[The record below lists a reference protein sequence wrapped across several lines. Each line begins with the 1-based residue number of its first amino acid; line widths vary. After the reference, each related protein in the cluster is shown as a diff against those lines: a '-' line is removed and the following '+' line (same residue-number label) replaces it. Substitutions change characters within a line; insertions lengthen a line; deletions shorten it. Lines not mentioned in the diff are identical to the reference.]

1 MLSILPHHLW
11 SYMYKIKNINRM
23 FKLIRFVILMITSII
38 INHCFCIV
46 MTLCIEWPE
55 QEIFFSIVHQAHLPP
70 LFYLLCIRWKTYF
83 TSEGET
89 KPANNTCQKRLK
101 EIIMLFTALNLISW
115 LHISS
120 FNDLESGS
128 TQKHFI
134 CFYFQP
140 VCMLLPPPLSLEPWH
155 TFWRE
160 VRVDLRY
167 FLQIHRFG
175 TKPPFSFTVL
185 ECFLASRSSGEYG
198 ANRNPSSPVL
208 QID

>member
-1 MLSILPHHLW
+1 MHRVTWAGNILLHCSPGSSPPTLLPI
-11 SYMYKIKNINRM
+11 MYQVENILDAR
-23 FKLIRFVILMITSII
+23 
-38 INHCFCIV
+38 
-46 MTLCIEWPE
+46 
-55 QEIFFSIVHQAHLPP
+55 
-70 LFYLLCIRWKTYF
+70 RW
-83 TSEGET
+83 T
-89 KPANNTCQKRLK
+89 KPSNNTCQKRLK

-160 VRVDLRY
+160 VRVDLSY
-167 FLQIHRFG
+167 FLKVHRFG

-185 ECFLASRSSGEYG
+185 ECFFASRSNGEYG